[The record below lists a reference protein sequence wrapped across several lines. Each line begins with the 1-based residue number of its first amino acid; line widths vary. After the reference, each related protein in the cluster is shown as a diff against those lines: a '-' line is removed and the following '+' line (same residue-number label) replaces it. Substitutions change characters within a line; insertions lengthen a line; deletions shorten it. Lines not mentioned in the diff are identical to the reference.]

1 MNRRERRALEKKLG
15 ITKHR
20 KSMTFDKRIESI
32 RQNIIEGK
40 KKQDGMK
47 ENQRVQENKDKD
59 QAESNQIASLATEL
73 MIKNGISYIEALEE
87 AKKSLEKIE

>member
-1 MNRRERRALEKKLG
+1 MNRRERRSIEKRLG
-15 ITKHR
+15 ITEHR
-20 KSMTFDKRIESI
+20 KSMTFNKRIESI

-40 KKQDGMK
+40 KKQNGMK
-47 ENQRVQENKDKD
+47 ENQRVQENKEND

-73 MIKNGISYIEALEE
+73 MVKNGLSYIEALEE

>member
-1 MNRRERRALEKKLG
+1 MNRRERRSIEKRLG
-15 ITKHR
+15 ITEHR
-20 KSMTFDKRIESI
+20 KSMTFNKRIESI

-40 KKQDGMK
+40 NKQNGMK
-47 ENQRVQENKDKD
+47 ENQRVQENKEND

-73 MIKNGISYIEALEE
+73 MVKNGLSYIEALEE